1 MATTQKWSRGT
12 ADTVMSSELN
22 SLANNSNAVKASAVA
37 LSTTGYIMAEAE
49 LVVTFGSTP
58 TANTAVSVWFLR
70 EIDGSNYEDGT
81 ASVTPSR
88 NPDLVL
94 PIRAT
99 TNAQRI
105 IKQCVLPAGD
115 FKPLVRNEGTGQAFA
130 STGNTLKLRPVTLQS
145 V

>member
-1 MATTQKWSRGT
+1 MATTQKWARGT
-12 ADTVMSSELN
+12 ADTVMSTELN
-22 SLANNSNAVKASAVA
+22 SLANNSNAIKASAVS
-37 LSTTGYIMAEAE
+37 LTTTSYTLAEAE
-49 LVVTFGSTP
+49 LVVTFGSVP
-58 TANTAVSVWFLR
+58 TANTSVSIWFLR
-70 EIDGSNYEDGT
+70 EIDGTNYEDGS
-81 ASVTPSR
+81 ASITPSR
-88 NPDLVL
+88 NPDLVV

-130 STGNTLKLRPVTLQS
+130 SSGNTLKLRPLTLQS

>member
-1 MATTQKWSRGT
+1 MATTQKWARGT
-12 ADTVMSSELN
+12 ADTAMSSELN
-22 SLANNSNAVKASAVA
+22 TLANNSNAVKGSAVA
-37 LSTTGYIMAEAE
+37 LTTSGYALGEVE

-58 TANTAVSVWFLR
+58 TANTSVSVWFLR
-70 EIDGSNYEDGT
+70 EIDGTNYEDGG
-81 ASVTPSR
+81 ASVTPAR
-88 NPDLVL
+88 NPDVVL

-105 IKQCVLPAGD
+105 IKQCVLPPGD

-130 STGNTLKLRPVTLQS
+130 SSGNTLKIRPLTLQS